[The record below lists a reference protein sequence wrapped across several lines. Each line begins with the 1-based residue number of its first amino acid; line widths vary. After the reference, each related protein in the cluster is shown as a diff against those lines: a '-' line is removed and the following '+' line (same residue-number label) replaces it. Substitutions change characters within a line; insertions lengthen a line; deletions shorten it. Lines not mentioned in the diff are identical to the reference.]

1 MTEEF
6 KKKINSTAVRTLVD
20 QILDDFYKDAAE
32 KEYVVSVVKNR
43 FVTIAEKLKEL
54 ETLKAN
60 QPKNDDINPAHIEL
74 EQNYAILETK
84 FKEIDAAKTAI
95 ETQLNE
101 ILAEKEN
108 VESLVMEQEQ
118 KILDLEDKL
127 KESSQQPSTG
137 SIGFFEELF
146 HVLPDVVGVKMIIN
160 KEGNKALVTTYPE
173 PKVNDTDFVAALPPI
188 LFEGTSQELD
198 SEFVPALCK
207 AMESVGK
214 VTLQIADYEKSVS
227 EALAKSKME
236 AEKNKPKSTPKTPS
250 KKKTDQPSIFKEE
263 DEEKDSN
270 GDETSDETE
279 LPETGDSELF

>member
-6 KKKINSTAVRTLVD
+6 KKTIDSTAVRTLVD
-20 QILDDFYKDAAE
+20 QILDDHYKDEIE
-32 KEYVVSVVKNR
+32 KQYVVSIVKKR
-43 FVTIAEKLKEL
+43 FTTIAEKLKEL
-54 ETLKAN
+54 EVLKAN
-60 QPKNDDINPAHIEL
+60 KSKANDVNPAYIEL

-84 FKEIDAAKTAI
+84 FKEIDTAKTAI

-108 VESLVMEQEQ
+108 VESLVMDQEQ
-118 KILDLEDKL
+118 KILDLEEKL
-127 KESSQQPSTG
+127 KESSQQPNTG
-137 SIGFFEELF
+137 SVGFFDELF
-146 HVLPDVVGVKMIIN
+146 RVLPDVVGVKMIIN
-160 KEGNKALVTTYPE
+160 KEGDKALITTYPE

-236 AEKNKPKSTPKTPS
+236 AEKNKPKSTTKTPS
-250 KKKTDQPSIFKEE
+250 KKKPDQPSMFKEE
-263 DEEKDSN
+263 DEESN
-270 GDETSDETE
+270 SNEVETSDETE